1 MKRSRPLT
9 YDKALSRAAA
19 LCAKCEQ
26 CTPDL
31 RRKMDSWGL
40 SASDICRAIGRLQEL
55 GFVDDSRFARAYAH
69 DKLVFSGWGRKK
81 IIQGLWAKRLSRDNI
96 DQSFDGIDEEEYDSV
111 ARRVIR
117 AKIRQS
123 KDDIR
128 TYEAKLKVLRFAM
141 QRGFEARLAT
151 NIINATA
158 RSIAD
163 GEEDDCS

>member
-9 YDKALSRAAA
+9 YDEALSRAAA

-69 DKLVFSGWGRKK
+69 DKLVFSGWGRKRLFRGCGPNVFRAT
-81 IIQGLWAKRLSRDNI
+81 ILTNRLTGLTRRNMTRWP
-96 DQSFDGIDEEEYDSV
+96 EE
-111 ARRVIR
+111 
-117 AKIRQS
+117 
-123 KDDIR
+123 
-128 TYEAKLKVLRFAM
+128 
-141 QRGFEARLAT
+141 
-151 NIINATA
+151 
-158 RSIAD
+158 
-163 GEEDDCS
+163 